1 MSDGEENMTR
11 KKERSERKK
20 NEQKKLQE
28 RLYNKRKGKV

>member
-28 RLYNKRKGKV
+28 RLYNK